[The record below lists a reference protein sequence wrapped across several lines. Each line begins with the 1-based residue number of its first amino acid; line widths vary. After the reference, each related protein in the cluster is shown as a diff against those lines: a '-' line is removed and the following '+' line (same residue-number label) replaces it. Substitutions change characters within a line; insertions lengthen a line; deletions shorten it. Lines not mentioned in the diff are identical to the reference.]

1 MKNAKRHFEDD
12 DDGADKH
19 RISAEDLDKIYKQS
33 KSTPRD
39 HLLYLLMITTGLR
52 VGGVSRILIRHIA
65 EVRDQR
71 YNVRAEWRTK
81 EKGNKWA
88 TFMLTSEVRDLVF
101 QWLTQHRSASES
113 PYLFPGLR
121 GGCISTQAIRSNFRK
136 ICHACGLAGDAFH
149 PHALRHSFAHIL
161 LESGN
166 SVDLVSK
173 CLNHSST
180 SITEAFYL
188 KESAA
193 QVTARASIP
202 WLQGEKEQP
211 RDPLPRFL
219 GEHAAQV
226 SNGTQERKRRKIDKQ
241 LQNLEMFKPL

>member
-1 MKNAKRHFEDD
+1 MKMCND
-12 DDGADKH
+12 
-19 RISAEDLDKIYKQS
+19 
-33 KSTPRD
+33 
-39 HLLYLLMITTGLR
+39 
-52 VGGVSRILIRHIA
+52 
-65 EVRDQR
+65 
-71 YNVRAEWRTK
+71 
-81 EKGNKWA
+81 
-88 TFMLTSEVRDLVF
+88 
-101 QWLTQHRSASES
+101 
-113 PYLFPGLR
+113 
-121 GGCISTQAIRSNFRK
+121 
-136 ICHACGLAGDAFH
+136 CGLNGKEFH

-166 SVDLVSK
+166 SVDLVPK

-193 QVTARASIP
+193 QVAARASIP

-219 GEHAAQV
+219 GERAVQGSKGH
-226 SNGTQERKRRKIDKQ
+226 QERKRRKIDKQ